1 MTESC
6 EKVWDALMRFDEA
19 YSGNVFIKSH
29 PNFEESQVV
38 LYGMPMDWT
47 VSYRPGSRFGP
58 ARIREVSIGLEEYSA
73 YLDRELEEV
82 KYFDAGDIPLP
93 FGNAQ
98 RSLDIIEEF
107 VDQILAAGKFPL
119 GMGGEHLVSWPV
131 MRAVYKKYPDLA
143 IIHFDAHTDLREN
156 YEGEPLSHSTPIRK
170 IAEHIGPKNVYS
182 FGIRSGMK
190 EEFVWAKENGMH
202 ISKFEVLEPLKEI
215 LPTLAGRPVY
225 VTIDIDVLDP
235 AHAPGTGT
243 VDCGGITS
251 KELLASIHA
260 IARSEVN
267 VVGGDLVEVAPIYD
281 PSEQTANTASKLLRE
296 MLLGWVK

>member
-1 MTESC
+1 
-6 EKVWDALMRFDEA
+6 MRFDEA

-29 PNFEESQVV
+29 PSYEESSVV

-58 ARIREVSIGLEEYSA
+58 TRIREVSIGLEEYSA

-82 KYFDAGDIPLP
+82 KYYDAGDIPLP

-98 RSLDIIEEF
+98 RSLDMIE
-107 VDQILAAGKFPL
+107 DYIDSLLADGKTPF

-131 MRAVYKKYPDLA
+131 MKAVAKKHPDLA
-143 IIHFDAHTDLREN
+143 IIHMDAHTDLREE

-170 IAEHIGPKNVYS
+170 IAEHIGPENVYS

-190 EEFVWAKENGMH
+190 EEFQWAKENGMH

-243 VDCGGITS
+243 VDAGGITS
-251 KELLASIHA
+251 KELLASIHE

-267 VVGGDLVEVAPIYD
+267 VVGADLVEVAPIYD
-281 PSEQTANTASKLLRE
+281 PSEQTANTASKLIRE
-296 MLLGWVK
+296 MLLGWM

>member
-1 MTESC
+1 
-6 EKVWDALMRFDEA
+6 MRFDEA

-29 PNFEESQVV
+29 SNFEESSVV

-73 YLDRELEEV
+73 YLDRELDELN
-82 KYFDAGDIPLP
+82 YFDAGDIPLP
-93 FGNAQ
+93 FGNPQ
-98 RSLDIIEEF
+98 KSLDMIEEF
-107 VDQILAAGKFPL
+107 VDKVLAEGKYPL

-131 MRAVYKKYPDLA
+131 IKAMYKKYPDLA
-143 IIHFDAHTDLREN
+143 IIHMDAHTDLRED

-170 IAEHIGPKNVYS
+170 AADLIGPENVFS

-190 EEFVWAKENGMH
+190 EEFQWAKQVGMH
-202 ISKFEVLEPLKEI
+202 ISKFEVLEPLKEV
-215 LPTLAGRPVY
+215 LPKLAGRPVY

-243 VDCGGITS
+243 VDAGGITS
-251 KELLASIHA
+251 KELLASIHE
-260 IARSEVN
+260 IAHSDVN
-267 VVGGDLVEVAPIYD
+267 VVGSDLVEVAPIYD
-281 PSEQTANTASKLLRE
+281 HSEQTANTASKIIRE
-296 MLLGWVK
+296 MLLGWALKK